1 MPATGEDHRRVLCG
15 KKDPFYTAWS
25 NASVMLQNRGYTTE
39 DEPLTE
45 EQLLHKLAEHGD
57 HHLLWSRTTGE
68 REEQKILMYTTV
80 ESKVGIKTVRKLHQA
95 LKGSDIRNAV
105 VLYETNIT
113 PFARQAMKNLL
124 ADEATVIESFCL
136 LEMAID
142 LIQHKYVPQ
151 HTLLSPS
158 EKQAVLDKYESNI
171 ELYPKILQQDR
182 CARYYGM
189 RPGDMV
195 KITRYYENYGEY
207 VTYRV
212 VA

>member
-1 MPATGEDHRRVLCG
+1 MLCG
-15 KKDPFYTAWS
+15 QKDPFYTAWS
-25 NASVMLQNRGYTTE
+25 NSTVMLQNRGYSTE
-39 DEPLTE
+39 EEPLSE
-45 EQLLHKLAEHGD
+45 EQLLHKLAEQGD
-57 HHLLWSRTTGE
+57 HHLLWSRRSPADEG
-68 REEQKILMYTTV
+68 EEQKLLMYTTV

-105 VLYETNIT
+105 VLYETSIT
-113 PFARQAMKNLL
+113 PFARQAMRNLL
-124 ADEATVIESFCL
+124 SDEGTLIETFCL

-151 HTLLSPS
+151 HTLLPPA
-158 EKQAVLDKYESNI
+158 EKQAVLDKYERNI
-171 ELYPKILQQDR
+171 DLYPKILPQDR

-189 RPGDMV
+189 RTGDMV